1 MSHLGG
7 KHRQVRS
14 RMRHFRKLAVATI
27 IVIGA
32 TSLSSFAAGGIVEC
46 SKGSF
51 TLTGSGKAVN
61 GDEDCKGSATI
72 PGTVT
77 SIGGNAFEDA
87 AELTSITIP
96 DSVTSIGGT
105 AFKATGLTSITFDGN
120 APSVGSNAFDSIGTG
135 AVAYAYIGAAATGF
149 GDIGADWNGFT
160 LRARSYDVTFDAQS
174 GTSVALQ
181 NTASVASSPST
192 TRTGYTFQ
200 GWFDSATDGTQI
212 SFPYTISGD
221 LTLYAQWTAIPAY
234 DVTFDAQSGTSVALQ
249 NTAEV
254 ASSPSTTRTGYTFQG
269 WFDSA
274 TDGTQISFPYTI
286 SGDLTLYAQW
296 TAIPA
301 YDVTFDAQSGTSVAL
316 QNTASVASSPS
327 TTRTGY
333 TFQGWFESTSGGTA
347 IGVPYLLSGDMTLY
361 AQWLLIVLPP
371 ANQSP
376 VLAQPPLETDAP
388 TPTPPTEPV
397 SAAGGSVE
405 GSNETLDATSNDEN
419 GSMMVSG
426 SDWQLEAT
434 SNRVPSDS
442 QPANEDQR
450 LVFKPETGVEIAA
463 QGLMPESAVA
473 FWVFSEP
480 TFAGEMQTDSTGKLE
495 SNLEMPDGLAPGD
508 HTLQVLSRDS
518 KGRVI
523 TLNFPIVVPEKV
535 VQKVNAL
542 SFKGFVALYAKGYEG
557 QRLSAKVGN
566 DWVIIPG
573 IPASSSNIFRRLE
586 NVGAGVD
593 CAVRVYI
600 DYALID
606 TINLTTK

>member
-160 LRARSYDVTFDAQS
+160 LRARPYDVTFDAQS

-181 NTASVASSPST
+181 NTASVNP
-192 TRTGYTFQ
+192 
-200 GWFDSATDGTQI
+200 
-212 SFPYTISGD
+212 
-221 LTLYAQWTAIPAY
+221 
-234 DVTFDAQSGTSVALQ
+234 
-249 NTAEV
+249 
-254 ASSPSTTRTGYTFQG
+254 
-269 WFDSA
+269 
-274 TDGTQISFPYTI
+274 
-286 SGDLTLYAQW
+286 
-296 TAIPA
+296 
-301 YDVTFDAQSGTSVAL
+301 
-316 QNTASVASSPS
+316 SPS

-523 TLNFPIVVPEKV
+523 TLNFPIVVAEKV

-573 IPASSSNIFRRLE
+573 IPAASSNIFRRLE

-600 DYALID
+600 NYALID

>member
-1 MSHLGG
+1 VAHLGG

-14 RMRHFRKLAVATI
+14 RMRHFKKLAVATV

-32 TSLSSFAAGGIVEC
+32 TSLSSFAAGDTVDC
-46 SKGSF
+46 SEAGSF
-51 TLTGSGKAVN
+51 TVLENAVN
-61 GDEDCKGSATI
+61 GDNRCEGSAII

-77 SIGGNAFEDA
+77 SIGGNAFKDA
-87 AELTSITIP
+87 PLLTSITIP
-96 DSVTSIGGT
+96 STVTSIGGT
-105 AFKATGLTSITFDGN
+105 AFKATGLTSITFEGN
-120 APSVGSNAFDSIGTG
+120 APSVGNNAFDSIGTNPR
-135 AVAYAYIGAAATGF
+135 AYFRVGATGF
-149 GDIGADWNGFT
+149 GEIGADWNGFT
-160 LRARSYDVTFDAQS
+160 LAHSYDVTFDAQSGTRVALQNTAEVELSPDTTRTGYTFQGWFESASGGTEIIFPYSLSDDITLYAQWLSGTYDVTFDAQS

-181 NTASVASSPST
+181 NTASVDPSPST
-192 TRTGYTFQ
+192 TRTGYAFQ
-200 GWFDSATDGTQI
+200 GWFESASDGIQI

-221 LTLYAQWTAIPAY
+221 
-234 DVTFDAQSGTSVALQ
+234 V
-249 NTAEV
+249 
-254 ASSPSTTRTGYTFQG
+254 
-269 WFDSA
+269 
-274 TDGTQISFPYTI
+274 
-286 SGDLTLYAQW
+286 TLYAQW

-316 QNTASVASSPS
+316 QNTASVASSPR

-333 TFQGWFESTSGGTA
+333 AFQGWFESASGGTA
-347 IGVPYLLSGDMTLY
+347 IGVPYLLSDDTTLY

-376 VLAQPPLETDAP
+376 VLAQAPLETAAP
-388 TPTPPTEPV
+388 TPTTPTEPV

-405 GSNETLDATSNDEN
+405 GSNETLDVTSNDED

-426 SDWQLEAT
+426 SDWQLEVA
-434 SNRVPSDS
+434 SNRVTSDS

-450 LVFKPETGVEIAA
+450 LVFQPETRVEIAA

-473 FWVFSEP
+473 LWVFSEP
-480 TFAGEMQTDSTGKLE
+480 TFAGEVQTDSTGKFE
-495 SNLEMPDGLAPGD
+495 ANMDMPDGLAPGD

-523 TLNFPIVVPEKV
+523 TLNFPIVVAEKV

-542 SFKGFVALYAKGYEG
+542 SFKGFVALFVKGYEG
-557 QRLSAKVGN
+557 QRLSAKVGK
-566 DWVIIPG
+566 DWVVVPSIAAAG
-573 IPASSSNIFRRLE
+573 SNLFRRLE
-586 NVGAGVD
+586 SVGSGVD
-593 CAVRVYI
+593 CSVRMYI

>member
-87 AELTSITIP
+87 AELTSIIIP

-160 LRARSYDVTFDAQS
+160 LRARS
-174 GTSVALQ
+174 
-181 NTASVASSPST
+181 
-192 TRTGYTFQ
+192 
-200 GWFDSATDGTQI
+200 
-212 SFPYTISGD
+212 
-221 LTLYAQWTAIPAY
+221 Y

-508 HTLQVLSRDS
+508 HTLQVLSRDP

-523 TLNFPIVVPEKV
+523 TLNFPIVVAEKV

-573 IPASSSNIFRRLE
+573 IPAASSNIFRRLE

-600 DYALID
+600 NYALID